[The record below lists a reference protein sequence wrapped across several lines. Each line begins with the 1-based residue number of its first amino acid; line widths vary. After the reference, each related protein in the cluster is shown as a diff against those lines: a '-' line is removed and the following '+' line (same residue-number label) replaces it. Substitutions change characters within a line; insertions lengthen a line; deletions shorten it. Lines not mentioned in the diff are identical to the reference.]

1 MRPALIVL
9 LALCACDDF
18 EMLPDPEGAAPDV
31 PMTAV
36 PEDPDPLHELPLPD
50 GVDAQ
55 VTSIVD
61 GDTIHVVLDGR
72 DERVR
77 YIGMDTPETGGDRGP
92 QPYGAEAR
100 ERNRELVEGQTV
112 RLVFDVQDRDR
123 YGRLLAYVYTP
134 EDGTFVNAVL
144 VSEGFARVLTV
155 PPNVRFAS
163 VFRSLETEAR
173 DEERNLW
180 QR

>member
-1 MRPALIVL
+1 MRL
-9 LALCACDDF
+9 LACLCVVASLGACDDF

-31 PMTAV
+31 PVTPAPV
-36 PEDPDPLHELPLPD
+36 DPDPLTELPLPE
-50 GVDAQ
+50 GLDAE

-61 GDTIHVVLDGR
+61 GDTVHVRLDGR

-77 YIGMDTPETGGDRGP
+77 YIGIDTPETSSN
-92 QPYGAEAR
+92 QPYSAEAR

-112 RLVFDVQDRDR
+112 RLVVDVQERDR

-134 EDGTFVNAVL
+134 DGSFVNAKL
-144 VSEGFARVLTV
+144 VAEGFARLLTV

-163 VFRSLETEAR
+163 VFRALETEAR
-173 DEERNLW
+173 DAERNLW

>member
-1 MRPALIVL
+1 MRLTLIVV
-9 LALCACDDF
+9 LAFGACADL
-18 EMLPDPEGAAPDV
+18 ELLPDPEGAAPDV
-31 PMTAV
+31 PMAAA
-36 PEDPDPLHELPLPD
+36 PADPTPLAELPLPD

-61 GDTIHVVLDGR
+61 GDTIHVDLGGR

-77 YIGMDTPETGGDRGP
+77 YIGVDTPETGGPRGS
-92 QPYGAEAR
+92 QPYGVEAR
-100 ERNRELVEGQTV
+100 ERNRALVEGQTV

-134 EDGTFVNAVL
+134 EEGTFVNAVL
-144 VSEGFARVLTV
+144 VSEGFARVMTV